1 MIHGNRYPEIS
12 VTDFMSKYL
21 PHHEVFDQTKHDT
34 TIDLTVFDVKQG
46 KKAEKACYPV
56 LCEFINRASGK
67 DGHFICKDVSDWP
80 DPSLMA
86 EAKMRSVESCED
98 GEFFTSEG
106 SPPHTSSSDFR
117 RIDVAMYRTRAE
129 DGKPCGKPWEDKELK
144 AKGRSKHAARNSV
157 AHTTICGEV
166 KLEGIGYE
174 RDDAGNLPQ
183 TQVGIDV
190 RGQLCDYAAEI
201 LIRQHRTFLFTFS
214 VYRTTAYLMRWDR
227 LGVTISEPIDL
238 KEGAE
243 QFYEFFFRLRKATD
257 VELGLDP
264 TAIIINVDD
273 IDEDADTGCD
283 LHPSIVAVTK
293 AIDALPDA
301 AARVKPHI
309 SRAFNEGSWPYY
321 ELRVPDKTE
330 PAKMRR
336 FLVRN
341 LATYSNSPVGRSTK
355 GYIAFDLDTQ
365 KFRFL
370 KDSWRT
376 DSPGVHPE
384 MEVYEKLSSAS
395 PRIPHIASVCCGGDL
410 PDHLGVKQVTRTQE
424 HVPVYH
430 PRIHTRI
437 VLNEVGIPLK
447 EYINSRELCSV
458 VTDAFIAH
466 AGAWKCSK
474 VLHRDVS
481 DGNIVIYIDYD
492 TPDAD
497 GSARGL
503 LIDWDLCK
511 YQHELNGGNAQ
522 HSRSGTWRFLS
533 AALLNFPLKPHE
545 LADDIEAFY
554 HLLCLHAYRFHSHK
568 MDAIDIG
575 IIVDSVYDTC
585 KIDQGY
591 WLGSV
596 VKYVNM
602 ETGVHPKM
610 HGPFGQILEQIAKI
624 VKEHYAALG
633 DVLEQYAIP
642 RPVIPLAKQ
651 ASGSTHKIHL
661 SQNNTKA
668 RRDIAAAFIDPHE
681 SPEDN
686 VPPPPPPARPLLATH
701 SALFSILSKNVLD
714 DETGP
719 WAANDK
725 LEDKFALINWSPFVR
740 SKRRWDMGGGSG
752 ASKRTKTHES
762 QSPGRVGPLVWPTI
776 AEVDNFCMLGRL
788 SMRIFTV
795 YCI

>member
-1 MIHGNRYPEIS
+1 MMHGSRYTEIS
-12 VTDFMSKYL
+12 VVDFMSKYL
-21 PHHEVFDQTKHDT
+21 PHNEVFDNSKHDT
-34 TIDLTVFDVKQG
+34 TIDLTVLFDVKQG
-46 KKAEKACYPV
+46 MKAEKACSPV
-56 LCEFINRASGK
+56 LCEFVNRASGK

-80 DPSLMA
+80 DMT
-86 EAKMRSVESCED
+86 EAKMRSNYSSED
-98 GEFFTSEG
+98 GEFYSSEG
-106 SPPHTSSSDFR
+106 SLPQASSSDFR

-129 DGKPCGKPWEDKELK
+129 GGKSCGKPWEDKELK
-144 AKGRSKHAARNSV
+144 AKGRSKNVARSSM

-166 KLEGIGYE
+166 RLEGIGYE

-227 LGVTISEPIDL
+227 LGVTISKPIDL
-238 KEGAE
+238 KKEADR
-243 QFYEFFFRLRKATD
+243 FYEFFFRLRKATD

-264 TAIIINVDD
+264 TATIINVND

-321 ELRVPDKTE
+321 ELRVPGKAD

-341 LATYSNSPVGRSTK
+341 LATYSKSPVGRSTK

-384 MEVYEKLSSAS
+384 MEVYERLSSAS

-447 EYINSRELCSV
+447 EYINSHELCYV
-458 VTDAFIAH
+458 VTGAFIAH

-522 HSRSGTWRFLS
+522 HGRSGTWWFLS
-533 AALLNFPLKPHE
+533 AALLNFPLKPYE

-554 HLLCLHAYRFHSHK
+554 HLLCIYAYRFHSHK

-575 IIVDSVYDTC
+575 NIVDSVYDTC
-585 KIDQGY
+585 KIVQGY
-591 WLGSV
+591 WLGSM
-596 VKYVNM
+596 VKYTNM
-602 ETGVHPKM
+602 EKGVHPKVA
-610 HGPFGQILEQIAKI
+610 GPFGQLLGQIAEI

-633 DVLEQYAIP
+633 HALEQYALP
-642 RPVIPLAKQ
+642 RPVIFPANR
-651 ASGSTHKIHL
+651 ASAQSSKLI
-661 SQNNTKA
+661 A
-668 RRDIAAAFIDPHE
+668 RSLKFDEIDAFMGFEE
-681 SPEDN
+681 SLEDD
-686 VPPPPPPARPLLATH
+686 VPPPPPPPARPLLATH
-701 SALFSILSKNVLD
+701 SALFSILSKNVVD
-714 DETGP
+714 DEAGP
-719 WAANDK
+719 WAENDK
-725 LEDKFALINWSPFVR
+725 LEDKFALIN
-740 SKRRWDMGGGSG
+740 
-752 ASKRTKTHES
+752 
-762 QSPGRVGPLVWPTI
+762 
-776 AEVDNFCMLGRL
+776 
-788 SMRIFTV
+788 
-795 YCI
+795 